1 LRVQADAACIAVAVA
16 VAKIAAKKPRKN
28 TTEKKRRKIKIAKE
42 RNEFLAWGAAMS
54 HRDKAATAVDFS
66 VGVCNCSSAS
76 VCWPLLA
83 KWSTPLGSE
92 PKKKQKKMGK
102 KMGKNG

>member
-1 LRVQADAACIAVAVA
+1 
-16 VAKIAAKKPRKN
+16 
-28 TTEKKRRKIKIAKE
+28 
-42 RNEFLAWGAAMS
+42 MS

-92 PKKKQKKMGK
+92 PKKNRKNRKKWGK
-102 KMGKNG
+102 KWVKMGKNYYKILRDAT